1 VTRVRAEDRLAPPAS
16 HNANLEPLVEGPAI
30 SLAGL
35 HAKVRRE
42 EYRR

>member
-1 VTRVRAEDRLAPPAS
+1 MKTLVAEMAPPAS

-30 SLAGL
+30 SLAAA

-42 EYRR
+42 GYAR